1 MSEGLIKTG
10 VISEEE
16 FKNCKGIPSEE
27 RIKKGP
33 VAFLECIQDIPCNP
47 CELACKFG
55 AIKVGNPIVN
65 PPVLDEDKCIGCGQC
80 IAKCPGLAIFL
91 EDHTYSEKEALVAMP
106 YEYQYKPQ
114 KGHKVNV
121 VSREGKIIG
130 TGIVEKV
137 ITSESYDKTM
147 VVYLRVCKSIAR
159 QVRGID
165 FRGGQLIE

>member
-16 FKNCKGIPSEE
+16 FKRCKGLPSEE

-47 CELACKFG
+47 CELACKYG
-55 AIKVGNPIVN
+55 AITVGNPITN
-65 PPVLDEDKCIGCGQC
+65 PPALDEDKCIGCGQC

-91 EDHTYSEKEALVAMP
+91 EDHSYSETEALVAIP
-106 YEYQYKPQ
+106 YEYRYLPQ
-114 KGHKVNV
+114 KGHKVHV

-130 TGIVEKV
+130 TGMVERV
-137 ITSESYDKTM
+137 VNIRNYDKTI
-147 VVYLRVCKSIAR
+147 VLYLKVDKSIAR

-165 FRGGQLIE
+165 FRGGQINE